1 MRISTVDRLTTYKAF
16 GILEGLKNI
25 VVCSY
30 TVVITIPTFC
40 LQYQPFLFHCIIFPC
55 SYVVR

>member
-25 VVCSY
+25 SID
-30 TVVITIPTFC
+30 TATSI
-40 LQYQPFLFHCIIFPC
+40 
-55 SYVVR
+55 

>member
-25 VVCSY
+25 VVC
-30 TVVITIPTFC
+30 VITIPTFC